1 MQLRDLTGGG
11 DLISMSDCLFCKI
24 TAKDIPSKIV
34 YEDELVIAIEDINPS
49 APVHVLIIPRRHI
62 ASLNDIGAVDESLLG
77 HIQLVAAQIA
87 REQNIA
93 ADGYRLIMNCGSK
106 GGQEVMHL
114 HYHLLGGRE
123 MLWPPG

>member
-1 MQLRDLTGGG
+1 
-11 DLISMSDCLFCKI
+11 MSDCLFCKI
-24 TAKDIPSKIV
+24 AAKDIPAKTV

-49 APVHVLIIPRRHI
+49 APVHILLIPKKHI
-62 ASLNDIGAVDESLLG
+62 ASLNDVAAADESLLG
-77 HIQLVAAQIA
+77 HIQQVTAQIA

-93 ADGYRLIMNCGSK
+93 ADGYRLVLNCGSL

>member
-1 MQLRDLTGGG
+1 V
-11 DLISMSDCLFCKI
+11 SDCLFCKI
-24 TAKDIPSKIV
+24 AAKDIPSQVV
-34 YEDELVIAIEDINPS
+34 YEDELVIAVKDINPS
-49 APVHVLIIPRRHI
+49 APVHILLIPRNHI
-62 ASLNDIGAVDESLLG
+62 ASLNDISAADELLLG
-77 HIQLVAAQIA
+77 HIQLVTRQIA

-93 ADGYRLIMNCGSK
+93 ADGYRLVLNCGVL

>member
-1 MQLRDLTGGG
+1 MA
-11 DLISMSDCLFCKI
+11 DCLFCKI
-24 TAKDIPSKIV
+24 AAKNIPSKVV
-34 YEDELVIAIEDINPS
+34 YEDEMLIAIEDINPS
-49 APVHVLIIPRRHI
+49 APVHVLLIPKKHI
-62 ASLNDIGAVDESLLG
+62 ASLHDTGDTDKSLLG
-77 HIQLVAAQIA
+77 HIQLIAAQIA

-93 ADGYRLIMNCGSK
+93 TDGYRLVNNCGAM

>member
-1 MQLRDLTGGG
+1 
-11 DLISMSDCLFCKI
+11 MSDCLFCKI
-24 TAKDIPSKIV
+24 AAKDIPSKVV

-49 APVHVLIIPRRHI
+49 APVHILLIPRNHI
-62 ASLNDIGAVDESLLG
+62 ASLDDISAADELLLG
-77 HIQLVAAQIA
+77 HIHLVARQIA

-93 ADGYRLIMNCGSK
+93 ADGYRLVLNCGTL